1 MDRATTLATMAA
13 VGMSLA
19 LAVWVLV
26 AWRRSRF
33 TFFQAFLAFGNLFFA
48 RVLWRTERSGVLP
61 VAPGEGALIVCN
73 HSSGVDPNVI
83 QVCTDRVVHWMVA
96 REYFEMPVL
105 NWAFRAT
112 NTIPVNRA
120 GVDTASTKMAIRLA
134 QGGGLVGLFPEGRIN
149 TTNELLLPG
158 RPGAALIALRARV
171 KVIPCYV
178 SGVPYDGTPLGSLRM
193 PGRARVAIGKP
204 IDLTPY
210 FGREGDKHV
219 LEELTK
225 RMLVEIANLAGVP
238 DYQPKLAGRQW
249 KNGDTSDADRAE
261 TAHGVAETG

>member
-1 MDRATTLATMAA
+1 MDRATIIATVAA
-13 VGMSLA
+13 VGLGLA
-19 LAVWVLV
+19 LAVWVV
-26 AWRRSRF
+26 VSWRRTRF
-33 TFFQAFLAFGNLFFA
+33 TFVQACLCFGNLFFA
-48 RVLWRTERSGVLP
+48 RVLWRTKRSGPLP

-112 NTIPVNRA
+112 DTIPVNRA

-134 QGGGLVGLFPEGRIN
+134 QGGGLVGLFPEGRVN
-149 TTNELLLPG
+149 TTDELMLPG
-158 RPGAALIALRARV
+158 RSGAALIALRARV

-178 SGVPYDGTPLGSLRM
+178 SGVPYDGTALGSLRM
-193 PGRARVAIGKP
+193 PGRARVSVGEP
-204 IDLTPY
+204 IDLAPY

-225 RMLVEIANLAGVP
+225 RMLVEIAILAGFP

-249 KNGDTSDADRAE
+249 KNGELPGGSKAE
-261 TAHGVAETG
+261 VAHGVAETG